1 MDYALRAAT
10 AADADRLAELEYEL
24 FPDNNFNEVTLCHE
38 ILQGVTWV
46 ALVEDTIVGYAL
58 CRMGNGRLLDILRLG
73 VLGPFRRLGIASAL
87 LESATRASGHQML
100 TVRKGN
106 DPAIALYQKHG
117 FHITGSMPQ
126 HYAWVMQ
133 LRTTSA

>member
-1 MDYALRAAT
+1 MDYALRSAT

-38 ILQGVTWV
+38 ILQGYTWV
-46 ALVEDTIVGYAL
+46 ALVEGVTVGYTL

-73 VLGPFRRLGIASAL
+73 VLSPFRRLGIASAL
-87 LESATRASGHQML
+87 LERAAHVTDHLML

-126 HYAWVMQ
+126 HYSWVMQ

>member
-1 MDYALRAAT
+1 MDYTLRSAT
-10 AADADRLAELEYEL
+10 PADADRLAELEYEL

-46 ALVEDTIVGYAL
+46 AEVEDFMAGYAI
-58 CRMGNGRLLDILRLG
+58 CRTGGKLLDILRLG
-73 VLGPFRRLGIASAL
+73 VLPPFRRLGIASAL
-87 LESATRASGHQML
+87 LERAAHVTDHLML

-126 HYAWVMQ
+126 HYSWVMQ